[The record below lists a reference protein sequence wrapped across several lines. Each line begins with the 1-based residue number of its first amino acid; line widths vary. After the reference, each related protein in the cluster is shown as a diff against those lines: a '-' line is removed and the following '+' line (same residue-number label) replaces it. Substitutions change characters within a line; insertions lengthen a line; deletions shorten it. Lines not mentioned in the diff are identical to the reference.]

1 MLVAHLANPA
11 LPFSLVSNPP
21 LGPINLVAKSR
32 PTFLGK
38 RQFGF
43 IDVKSENQRF
53 ANIIVIMNQPIA
65 EQFQQREFEGLVLG
79 AARNGTISGGIGRS
93 Q

>member
-1 MLVAHLANPA
+1 M
-11 LPFSLVSNPP
+11 
-21 LGPINLVAKSR
+21 
-32 PTFLGK
+32 
-38 RQFGF
+38 
-43 IDVKSENQRF
+43 KSENQRF